1 MKILIID
8 DEELYITGLKELLT
22 HIDDNCEINACCDY
36 NNIKNNILSNQ
47 YDLIFITKTPKI
59 DILTILSFFQ
69 KQNLNGKLIIL
80 TSEYIST
87 DIVNYMRYNVAG
99 YISKKYSNDK
109 ISNII
114 NLILLNETYF
124 PNNLVINSFKK
135 IVINKQIDVIKLIN
149 KGLSNKQ
156 IAYELNISESTVKVH
171 ITNILKRMKCYNRVQ
186 LLNKAKEL
194 GIDLT

>member
-22 HIDDNCEINACCDY
+22 HIDENCEINACCDY

-59 DILTILSFFQ
+59 DILT
-69 KQNLNGKLIIL
+69 
-80 TSEYIST
+80 SEYIST

-109 ISNII
+109 IFNII

-135 IVINKQIDVIKLIN
+135 IITNKQIDVIKLIN